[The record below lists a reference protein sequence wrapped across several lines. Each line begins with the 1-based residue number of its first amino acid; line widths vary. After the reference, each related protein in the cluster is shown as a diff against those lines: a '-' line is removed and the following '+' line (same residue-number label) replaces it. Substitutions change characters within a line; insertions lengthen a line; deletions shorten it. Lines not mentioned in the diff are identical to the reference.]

1 MQNPKPI
8 LLVEDDRIDAMAVQ
22 RIVKELKIPNQLV
35 HKIDGQEALE
45 YLRNDNTGR
54 PSVILLDLNMPRM
67 NGIELLK
74 IIKADDTLKNIP
86 VVFILTVKE
95 DVERLENL
103 NLGIAGYISK
113 PVSCN
118 KFSETI
124 KAAGLDITS
133 SEFSN
138 EKYILGDTLVCKKE

>member
-45 YLRNDNTGR
+45 YLRNDNTDR
-54 PSVILLDLNMPRM
+54 PAVILLDLNMPRM

-113 PVSCN
+113 PVSRN
-118 KFSETI
+118 NFSETL
-124 KAAGLDITS
+124 KAVGLNITS
-133 SEFSN
+133 GEFSN
-138 EKYILGDTLVCKKE
+138 DKFLGDTFVCKKE